1 MHVFLQNMHKYLPGG
16 GHPVCSARIQTK
28 RAGGS
33 KSSRPP
39 FGVNGEKY
47 SVLAVFLVLPG
58 CFAAGSAA
66 GAVAAALAA
75 EAAVFADE
83 HKSRH
88 KADHNDR
95 KHQKSGQIHE

>member
-1 MHVFLQNMHKYLPGG
+1 MHKYLPGG
-16 GHPVCSARIQTK
+16 GHSSRFTQIPIK

-33 KSSRPP
+33 FGSRPP
-39 FGVNGEKY
+39 FGSNGEKY